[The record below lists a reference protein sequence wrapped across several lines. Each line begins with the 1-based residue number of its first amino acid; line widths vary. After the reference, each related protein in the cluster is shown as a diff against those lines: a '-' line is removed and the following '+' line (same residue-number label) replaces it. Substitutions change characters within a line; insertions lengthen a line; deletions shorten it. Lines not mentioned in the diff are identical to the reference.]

1 MKKIKIPNI
10 LKIIFAFCFLCMLSY
25 NVYADD
31 VVYSTEGGT
40 WKQIN
45 DTTYTMDKDGD
56 GTTDITLIKNDNEWQ
71 YIFAVADDKATYY
84 AWEEDVPEGY
94 EVVGKGTRANPAA
107 NNQTKYSHTPNV
119 SDDGTQSGNYAN
131 NLNLND
137 VVTLDGADKLH
148 VVLKYAGE
156 SASYDYVCAWQGS
169 QPGYTASNNYSSAIS
184 VNGTQKFGGGNGTTV
199 EFDVPGDTVTFG
211 YRSDG
216 GGCGNG
222 FGYYAIVT
230 GTGKGLTIT
239 NRSIDNPAPETG
251 AIELTKKVK
260 GKGEVTKYSHT
271 ANINDDGTQNGNY
284 ANNLN
289 TNEVITIPGASQL
302 HVVLKYAGESVNYDY
317 VCAWQGNQPGY
328 TASSNHGSAISVNGT
343 QKFGGGSGTTVEF
356 DVPGDA
362 VTFGFKSD
370 SSGCGN
376 GFGYYAIV
384 TGDVGS
390 ADGQNEY
397 FKFNIHLSS
406 DDTELAPLITGDHVF
421 GNISFKDGD
430 GFVYLAAGD
439 TVTLDKIPDG
449 VNYTITEDKNEDYN
463 ISWSGTTGSGT
474 DNTYSG
480 TIAANTTNEILCTNT
495 YAKQSSGGTT
505 EHPVDIGSLK
515 LVKQFINV
523 TGNKNAS
530 FHIAFWNLDKNT
542 AYKYSDGTTESSF
555 TSDSTGLADVAL
567 SITDDK
573 EFTFSDLPAGCQ
585 YQISEEAN
593 DNIASYEISGVANV
607 TQQRGEN
614 PDVNQVL
621 TTAKET
627 IAKDENAVVSFK
639 NSGKEIPKEADE
651 IVDIHVEKVWSDND
665 DAAKMRPDSIDV
677 QLTQDGDVV
686 ATAVLDND
694 TNWQADF
701 TGLDKFA
708 DDGVTEYEYKVNEID
723 VAGYKSEIT
732 STASADGKTKSFVIT
747 NTLIDIGNLKISK
760 TVTGTDA
767 DLTKEFKFAL
777 TLKKNGNPFS
787 GVFELDAND
796 GTKTGTA
803 AFDENGSTS
812 FTLKHGESICIKN
825 LPAGVTYEVKETV
838 PAGYTEANGG
848 KYSGTIVKGKT
859 QIVNVSNTYS
869 TGYQLTVKKTVK
881 GNQGDKT
888 ADFRFQI
895 MLTGNSIPKNINVV
909 KNGKADKI
917 TLTNGIAE
925 FTLAH
930 GDEITFK
937 KIPSQSKYTITELD
951 GESRGYTVSST
962 NASGT
967 LSRDTEVSFVNT
979 KNVGVPTAAMTNTMA
994 IAGIVIVCIICV
1006 AVMIRKKSK
1015 KEK

>member
-10 LKIIFAFCFLCMLSY
+10 LKIIFAFCFLCMMSY
-25 NVYADD
+25 NVYAND
-31 VVYSTEGGT
+31 VTYSTEGGT

-45 DTTYTMDKDGD
+45 DTTYTMDKDGN

-71 YIFAVADDKATYY
+71 YVFTVADDKATYY
-84 AWEEDVPEGY
+84 AWEENVPEGY
-94 EVVGKGTRANPAA
+94 EVVGKGTRANPAV
-107 NNQTKYSHTPNV
+107 NKQTKYSHTPNI

-137 VVTLDGADKLH
+137 VVTLDGVDKLH

-156 SASYDYVCAWQGS
+156 SVSYDYVCAWQGS

-184 VNGTQKFGGGNGTTV
+184 VNGTQKFGGGSGTTV

-216 GGCGNG
+216 SGCGNG

-239 NRSIDNPAPETG
+239 NRSIKNPAPETG

-260 GKGEVTKYSHT
+260 GKGEVT
-271 ANINDDGTQNGNY
+271 
-284 ANNLN
+284 
-289 TNEVITIPGASQL
+289 V
-302 HVVLKYAGESVNYDY
+302 
-317 VCAWQGNQPGY
+317 
-328 TASSNHGSAISVNGT
+328 
-343 QKFGGGSGTTVEF
+343 GG
-356 DVPGDA
+356 P
-362 VTFGFKSD
+362 
-370 SSGCGN
+370 
-376 GFGYYAIV
+376 
-384 TGDVGS
+384 
-390 ADGQNEY
+390 NEY

-406 DDTELAPLITGDHVF
+406 NNRELAPLITGDHVF

-439 TVTLDKIPDG
+439 TVTLDKLPNG
-449 VNYTITEDKNEDYN
+449 VNYTITEDKNDDYN
-463 ISWSGTTGSGT
+463 ISWSGTTGSGA

-480 TIAANTTNEILCTNT
+480 TVAANTTNKILCTNT
-495 YAKQSSGGTT
+495 YAKQSSGSTT
-505 EHPVDIGSLK
+505 EHPVEIGSLK
-515 LVKQFINV
+515 LVKQFVNV

-542 AYKYSDGTTESSF
+542 TYKYSDGTTESNF
-555 TSDSTGLADVAL
+555 VSDSTGLADVAL
-567 SITDDK
+567 SIIGNK
-573 EFTFSDLPAGCQ
+573 EITFADLPAGCQ
-585 YQISEEAN
+585 YQISEDAN
-593 DNIASYEISGVANV
+593 DNIASYEISGAANV

-614 PDVNQVL
+614 PDANQAL

-627 IAKDENAVVSFK
+627 IAKDENAIVTFK
-639 NSGKEIPKEADE
+639 NSGKETPKEADE
-651 IVDIHVEKVWSDND
+651 IVDIHVKKVWNDNND
-665 DAAKMRPDSIDV
+665 TAKMRPGSIDV

-686 ATAVLDND
+686 ATAVLDDD

-723 VAGYKSEIT
+723 VAGYKSEIA
-732 STASADGKTKSFVIT
+732 STTSADGKTKSFVIT
-747 NTLIDIGNLKISK
+747 NALIDIGNLKISK
-760 TVTGTDA
+760 TVTGANA

-787 GVFELDAND
+787 GVFELDAKN
-796 GTKTGTA
+796 GTKTGTV
-803 AFDENGSTS
+803 AFDENGTTS

-848 KYSGTIVKGKT
+848 KYSGTVVKGKT
-859 QIVNVSNTYS
+859 QAVNVSNTYNPS
-869 TGYQLTVKKTVK
+869 YQLTVKKTVK
-881 GNQGDKT
+881 GNQGNK
-888 ADFRFQI
+888 ASDFRFQI
-895 MLTGNSIPKNINVV
+895 MLTGNSIPKNINVI

-930 GDEITFK
+930 GDEIIFEK
-937 KIPSQSKYTITELD
+937 VPSQSKYTITELD

-967 LSRDTEVSFVNT
+967 LSKNTEVSFVNT
-979 KNVGVPTAAMTNTMA
+979 KNVGVPTAAMTNTTVVT
-994 IAGIVIVCIICV
+994 GIVIVCIVCIAIV
-1006 AVMIRKKSK
+1006 IRKKNK

>member
-10 LKIIFAFCFLCMLSY
+10 LKIIFAFCFLCMMSY

-45 DTTYTMDKDGD
+45 DTTYTMDKDGN

-71 YIFAVADDKATYY
+71 YVFTVADDKATYY
-84 AWEEDVPEGY
+84 AWEENVPEGY
-94 EVVGKGTRANPAA
+94 EVVGKGTRANPAV
-107 NNQTKYSHTPNV
+107 NKQTKYSHTPNI

-137 VVTLDGADKLH
+137 VVTLDGVDKLH

-156 SASYDYVCAWQGS
+156 SVSYDYVCAWQGS

-184 VNGTQKFGGGNGTTV
+184 VNGTQKFGGGSGTTV

-216 GGCGNG
+216 SGCGNG

-239 NRSIDNPAPETG
+239 NRSIKNPAPETG

-260 GKGEVTKYSHT
+260 GKGEVT
-271 ANINDDGTQNGNY
+271 
-284 ANNLN
+284 
-289 TNEVITIPGASQL
+289 V
-302 HVVLKYAGESVNYDY
+302 
-317 VCAWQGNQPGY
+317 
-328 TASSNHGSAISVNGT
+328 
-343 QKFGGGSGTTVEF
+343 GG
-356 DVPGDA
+356 P
-362 VTFGFKSD
+362 
-370 SSGCGN
+370 
-376 GFGYYAIV
+376 
-384 TGDVGS
+384 
-390 ADGQNEY
+390 NEY

-406 DDTELAPLITGDHVF
+406 NNRELAPLITGDHVF

-439 TVTLDKIPDG
+439 TVTLDKLPNG
-449 VNYTITEDKNEDYN
+449 VNYTITEDKNDDYN
-463 ISWSGTTGSGT
+463 ISWSGTTGSGA

-480 TIAANTTNEILCTNT
+480 TVAANTTNKILCTNT
-495 YAKQSSGGTT
+495 YAKQSSGSTT
-505 EHPVDIGSLK
+505 EHPVEIGSLK
-515 LVKQFINV
+515 LVKQFVNV

-542 AYKYSDGTTESSF
+542 TYKYSDGTTESNF
-555 TSDSTGLADVAL
+555 VSDSTGLADVAL
-567 SITDDK
+567 SIIGNK
-573 EFTFSDLPAGCQ
+573 EITFADLPAGCQ
-585 YQISEEAN
+585 YQISEDAN
-593 DNIASYEISGVANV
+593 DNIASYEISGAANV

-614 PDVNQVL
+614 PDANQAL

-627 IAKDENAVVSFK
+627 IAKDENAIVTFK
-639 NSGKEIPKEADE
+639 NSGKETPKEADE
-651 IVDIHVEKVWSDND
+651 IVDIHVKKVWNDNND
-665 DAAKMRPDSIDV
+665 TAKMRPGSIDV

-686 ATAVLDND
+686 ATAVLDDD

-723 VAGYKSEIT
+723 VAGYKSEIAFT
-732 STASADGKTKSFVIT
+732 TSADGKTKSFVIT
-747 NTLIDIGNLKISK
+747 NALIDIGNLKISK
-760 TVTGTDA
+760 TVTGANA

-787 GVFELDAND
+787 GVFELDAKN
-796 GTKTGTA
+796 GTKTGTV
-803 AFDENGSTS
+803 AFDENGTTS

-848 KYSGTIVKGKT
+848 KYSGTVVKGKT
-859 QIVNVSNTYS
+859 QAVNVSNTYNPS
-869 TGYQLTVKKTVK
+869 YQLTVKKTVK
-881 GNQGDKT
+881 GNQGNK
-888 ADFRFQI
+888 ASDFRFQI
-895 MLTGNSIPKNINVV
+895 MLTGNSIPKNINVI

-930 GDEITFK
+930 GDEIIFEK
-937 KIPSQSKYTITELD
+937 VPSQSKYTITELD

-967 LSRDTEVSFVNT
+967 LSKNTEVSFVNT
-979 KNVGVPTAAMTNTMA
+979 KNVGVPTAAMTNTTVVT
-994 IAGIVIVCIICV
+994 GIVIVCIVCIAIV
-1006 AVMIRKKSK
+1006 IRKKNK

>member
-10 LKIIFAFCFLCMLSY
+10 LKIIFAFCFLCMMSY
-25 NVYADD
+25 NVYAND
-31 VVYSTEGGT
+31 VTYSTEGGT

-45 DTTYTMDKDGD
+45 DTTYTMDKDGN

-71 YIFAVADDKATYY
+71 YVFTVADDKATYY
-84 AWEEDVPEGY
+84 AWEENVPESY
-94 EVVGKGTRANPAA
+94 EVVGKGTRANPAV
-107 NNQTKYSHTPNV
+107 NKQTKYSHTPNV

-156 SASYDYVCAWQGS
+156 SVSYDYVCAWQGS

-184 VNGTQKFGGGNGTTV
+184 VNGTQKFGGSNGTTV

-216 GGCGNG
+216 SGCGNG

-239 NRSIDNPAPETG
+239 NRSIKNPAPETG

-260 GKGEVTKYSHT
+260 GKGEVT
-271 ANINDDGTQNGNY
+271 
-284 ANNLN
+284 
-289 TNEVITIPGASQL
+289 V
-302 HVVLKYAGESVNYDY
+302 
-317 VCAWQGNQPGY
+317 
-328 TASSNHGSAISVNGT
+328 
-343 QKFGGGSGTTVEF
+343 GG
-356 DVPGDA
+356 P
-362 VTFGFKSD
+362 
-370 SSGCGN
+370 
-376 GFGYYAIV
+376 
-384 TGDVGS
+384 
-390 ADGQNEY
+390 NEY

-406 DDTELAPLITGDHVF
+406 NNRELAPLITGDHVF

-430 GFVYLAAGD
+430 GFVYLADGD
-439 TVTLDKIPDG
+439 TVTLDKLPNG
-449 VNYTITEDKNEDYN
+449 VNYTITEDKNDDYN
-463 ISWSGTTGSGT
+463 ISWSGTTGSGA

-480 TIAANTTNEILCTNT
+480 TVAANTTNKILCTNT
-495 YAKQSSGGTT
+495 YAKQSSGSTT
-505 EHPVDIGSLK
+505 EHPVEIGSLK
-515 LVKQFINV
+515 LVKQFVNV

-542 AYKYSDGTTESSF
+542 TYKYSDGTTESNF
-555 TSDSTGLADVAL
+555 VSDSTGLADVAL
-567 SITDDK
+567 SIIGNK
-573 EFTFSDLPAGCQ
+573 EITFSDLPAGCQ
-585 YQISEEAN
+585 YQISEDEN
-593 DNIASYEISGVANV
+593 DNIASYEISGAANV

-614 PDVNQVL
+614 PDANQAL

-627 IAKDENAVVSFK
+627 IAKDENAIVTFK
-639 NSGKEIPKEADE
+639 NSGKETPKEADE
-651 IVDIHVEKVWSDND
+651 IVDIHVKKVWNDNND
-665 DAAKMRPDSIDV
+665 TAKMRPGSIDV

-686 ATAVLDND
+686 ATAVLDDD

-723 VAGYKSEIT
+723 VAGYKSEIA
-732 STASADGKTKSFVIT
+732 STTSADGKTKSFVIT
-747 NTLIDIGNLKISK
+747 NALIDIGNLKISK
-760 TVTGTDA
+760 MVTGANA

-787 GVFELDAND
+787 GVFELDAKN
-796 GTKTGTA
+796 GTKTGTV
-803 AFDENGSTS
+803 AFDENGTTS

-848 KYSGTIVKGKT
+848 KYSGTVVKGKT
-859 QIVNVSNTYS
+859 QAVNVSNTYNPS
-869 TGYQLTVKKTVK
+869 YQLTVKKTVK
-881 GNQGDKT
+881 GNQGNK
-888 ADFRFQI
+888 ASDFRFQI
-895 MLTGNSIPKNINVV
+895 MLTGNSIPKNINVI

-930 GDEITFK
+930 GDEIIFEK
-937 KIPSQSKYTITELD
+937 VPSQSKYTITELD

-967 LSRDTEVSFVNT
+967 LSKNTEVSFVNT
-979 KNVGVPTAAMTNTMA
+979 KNVGVPTAAMTNTTVV
-994 IAGIVIVCIICV
+994 AGIVIVCIVCIAIV
-1006 AVMIRKKSK
+1006 IRKKNK

>member
-31 VVYSTEGGT
+31 VVYSTEGGA

-979 KNVGVPTAAMTNTMA
+979 KNVGVPTAAMTNTTA

>member
-10 LKIIFAFCFLCMLSY
+10 LKIIFAFCFLCMMSY
-25 NVYADD
+25 NVYAND
-31 VVYSTEGGT
+31 VTYSTEGGT

-45 DTTYTMDKDGD
+45 DTTYTMDKDGN

-71 YIFAVADDKATYY
+71 YVFTVADDKAAYY
-84 AWEEDVPEGY
+84 AWEENVPEGY
-94 EVVGKGTRANPAA
+94 EVVGKGTRANPAV

-184 VNGTQKFGGGNGTTV
+184 VNGTRKFGGSNGTTV

-216 GGCGNG
+216 SGCGNG

-239 NRSIDNPAPETG
+239 NRSIKNPAPETG

-260 GKGEVTKYSHT
+260 GKGEVM
-271 ANINDDGTQNGNY
+271 
-284 ANNLN
+284 
-289 TNEVITIPGASQL
+289 
-302 HVVLKYAGESVNYDY
+302 
-317 VCAWQGNQPGY
+317 
-328 TASSNHGSAISVNGT
+328 
-343 QKFGGGSGTTVEF
+343 
-356 DVPGDA
+356 
-362 VTFGFKSD
+362 
-370 SSGCGN
+370 
-376 GFGYYAIV
+376 
-384 TGDVGS
+384 

-397 FKFNIHLSS
+397 FKFNIHLSP
-406 DDTELAPLITGDHVF
+406 DNTELAPLITGDHVF

-439 TVTLDKIPDG
+439 TVTLDKLPNG

-463 ISWSGTTGSGT
+463 ISWSGTTGSGA

-480 TIAANTTNEILCTNT
+480 TVTANTTNKILCTNT

-505 EHPVDIGSLK
+505 EHPVEIGSLK
-515 LVKQFINV
+515 LVKQFVNV

-530 FHIAFWNLDKNT
+530 FHIAFWNLDKN
-542 AYKYSDGTTESSF
+542 AVYKYSDGTTESNF
-555 TSDSTGLADVAL
+555 VSDSTGLADVTL

-573 EFTFSDLPAGCQ
+573 EITFADLPAGCQ
-585 YQISEEAN
+585 YQISEDAN
-593 DNIASYEISGVANV
+593 DNIASYEISGVANI

-614 PDVNQVL
+614 PDVNQAL

-627 IAKDENAVVSFK
+627 IAKDENAIVTFK
-639 NSGKEIPKEADE
+639 NSGKEIPKEAGE
-651 IVDIHVEKVWSDND
+651 IVDIHVKKVWNDNND
-665 DAAKMRPDSIDV
+665 TAKMRPDSIDV

-686 ATAVLDND
+686 ATAVLDDD

-708 DDGVTEYEYKVNEID
+708 DDGVTEYKYKVNEID
-723 VAGYKSEIT
+723 VAGYKSEIASTT
-732 STASADGKTKSFVIT
+732 STDGKTKSFVIT

-760 TVTGTDA
+760 TVTGANA

-787 GVFELDAND
+787 GVFELDAKN
-796 GTKTGTA
+796 GTKTGTV
-803 AFDENGSTS
+803 AFNENGTTS

-848 KYSGTIVKGKT
+848 KYSGTVVKGKT
-859 QIVNVSNTYS
+859 QAANVSNTYNPS
-869 TGYQLTVKKTVK
+869 YQLTVKKTVK
-881 GNQGDKT
+881 GNQGNK
-888 ADFRFQI
+888 ASDFKFQI
-895 MLTGNSIPKNINVV
+895 MLTGNSIPKNINVI

-930 GDEITFK
+930 GDEIIFEK
-937 KIPSQSKYTITELD
+937 VPSQSKYTITELD
-951 GESRGYTVSST
+951 GESRGYTVNST
-962 NASGT
+962 NASGI
-967 LSRDTEVSFVNT
+967 LSKNTEVSFVNT
-979 KNVGVPTAAMTNTMA
+979 KNVGVPTAAMTNTA
-994 IAGIVIVCIICV
+994 AVAGIVIACIVCIAIV
-1006 AVMIRKKSK
+1006 IMKKNK

>member
-71 YIFAVADDKATYY
+71 YIFTVADDKATYY

-94 EVVGKGTRANPAA
+94 EVVGKGTRANPAV
-107 NNQTKYSHTPNV
+107 NNLTKYSHTPNV
-119 SDDGTQSGNYAN
+119 SDDGTQNGNYAN

-184 VNGTQKFGGGNGTTV
+184 VNGTQKFGGGSGATV

-216 GGCGNG
+216 SGCGNG

-239 NRSIDNPAPETG
+239 NRSIENPAPETG

-284 ANNLN
+284 SNNLN

-302 HVVLKYAGESVNYDY
+302 HVVLKYAGEGDSWDY
-317 VCAWQGNQPGY
+317 VCAWQGAHSGY
-328 TASSNHGSAISVNGT
+328 TALNNLGPAISVNGK
-343 QKFGGGSGTTVEF
+343 QKFGGGNGETVEF
-356 DVPGDA
+356 DVDGES
-362 VTFGFKSD
+362 VTFGFRSD

-376 GFGYYAIV
+376 GFGYYAVV
-384 TGDVGS
+384 TGNAGS
-390 ADGQNEY
+390 ADVPNEY

-406 DDTELAPLITGDHVF
+406 DNAELAPLINGDHVF

-480 TIAANTTNEILCTNT
+480 RVAANTTNEILCTNT

-505 EHPVDIGSLK
+505 EHPADIGSLK
-515 LVKQFINV
+515 LVKQFVNV

-542 AYKYSDGTTESSF
+542 AYKYSDGTAESSF

-573 EFTFSDLPAGCQ
+573 EFTFADLPAGCQ

-627 IAKDENAVVSFK
+627 IVKDENAVVTFK
-639 NSGKEIPKEADE
+639 SSGKEIPKEADE
-651 IVDIHVEKVWSDND
+651 IVDIHVEKVWRDNND
-665 DAAKMRPDSIDV
+665 TANMRPDSIDV

-732 STASADGKTKSFVIT
+732 STASADGKKKSFVIT

-760 TVTGTDA
+760 TVTGTGA

-803 AFDENGSTS
+803 AFDENGNTS

-869 TGYQLTVKKTVK
+869 PGYQLTVKKTVK

-895 MLTGNSIPKNINVV
+895 MLTGNNIPKNINIV

-979 KNVGVPTAAMTNTMA
+979 KNVGIPTAAMTNTTA
-994 IAGIVIVCIICV
+994 IAGVVIVCIICV
-1006 AVMIRKKSK
+1006 AVIVRKKNK

>member
-10 LKIIFAFCFLCMLSY
+10 LKIIFAFCFLCMMSY

-56 GTTDITLIKNDNEWQ
+56 GMTDITLIKNDNKWQ
-71 YIFAVADDKATYY
+71 YVFTVADDKATYY
-84 AWEEDVPEGY
+84 AWEENVPEGY
-94 EVVGKGTRANPAA
+94 EVVGKGTRANPAV

-156 SASYDYVCAWQGS
+156 SVSYDYVCAWQGS

-184 VNGTQKFGGGNGTTV
+184 VNGTQKFGGGSGTTV

-216 GGCGNG
+216 SGCGNG

-239 NRSIDNPAPETG
+239 NRSIENPAPETG
-251 AIELTKKVK
+251 AIELTKNVK

-271 ANINDDGTQNGNY
+271 VNINDDGTQNGNY
-284 ANNLN
+284 TNNLN

-302 HVVLKYAGESVNYDY
+302 HVVLKYAGEGDSWDY
-317 VCAWQGNQPGY
+317 VCAWQGAHSGY
-328 TASSNHGSAISVNGT
+328 TASSNSSSAISVNGK

-356 DVPGDA
+356 DVDGES

-376 GFGYYAIV
+376 GFGYYAVV
-384 TGDVGS
+384 TGNASS
-390 ADGQNEY
+390 ADEPNEY

-439 TVTLDKIPDG
+439 TVTLDKLPDG
-449 VNYTITEDKNEDYN
+449 VNYTITEDKNENYN
-463 ISWSGTTGSGT
+463 ISWSGTTGSGA

-480 TIAANTTNEILCTNT
+480 TVAANTTNKILCTNT

-505 EHPVDIGSLK
+505 EHPVEVGSLK
-515 LVKQFINV
+515 LVKQFVNV

-530 FHIAFWNLDKNT
+530 FHIAFWNLDKNA

-555 TSDSTGLADVAL
+555 VSDSAGLADVTL
-567 SITDDK
+567 SMTDDK
-573 EFTFSDLPAGCQ
+573 EFTFADLPAGCQ
-585 YQISEEAN
+585 YQISEDSN

-614 PDVNQVL
+614 PDANQTL

-627 IAKDENAVVSFK
+627 IAKDENAIVTFK

-651 IVDIHVEKVWSDND
+651 IVDIHVEKVWNDND

-677 QLTQDGDVV
+677 QLTQNGDVV
-686 ATAVLDND
+686 ATAVLDDD
-694 TNWQADF
+694 TNWHADF
-701 TGLDKFA
+701 TGFDKFA

-723 VAGYKSEIT
+723 VSGYKSEIT
-732 STASADGKTKSFVIT
+732 STASADGKMKSFVIR

-760 TVTGTDA
+760 TVTGADA
-767 DLTKEFKFAL
+767 DLAKEFKFAL

-787 GVFELDAND
+787 GVFELDAKD

-803 AFDENGSTS
+803 AFDENGTTS
-812 FTLKHGESICIKN
+812 FTLKHGDSICIKN

-848 KYSGTIVKGKT
+848 KYSGTVVKGKT
-859 QIVNVSNTYS
+859 QAVNVSNTYNPS
-869 TGYQLTVKKTVK
+869 YQLTVKKTVK
-881 GNQGDKT
+881 GNQGNK
-888 ADFRFQI
+888 ASDFKFQI
-895 MLTGNSIPKNINVV
+895 MLTGNSIPKNINVI
-909 KNGKADKI
+909 KNGKADNI

-930 GDEITFK
+930 GDEITFE

-967 LSRDTEVSFVNT
+967 LSKNTEVSFVNT
-979 KNVGVPTAAMTNTMA
+979 KNVGVPTAAMTNTA
-994 IAGIVIVCIICV
+994 AVAGIVIACIVCIAIV
-1006 AVMIRKKSK
+1006 IRKKNK

>member
-10 LKIIFAFCFLCMLSY
+10 LKIIFAFCFLCMMSY
-25 NVYADD
+25 NVYAND
-31 VVYSTEGGT
+31 VTYSTEGGT

-45 DTTYTMDKDGD
+45 DTTYTMDKDGN

-71 YIFAVADDKATYY
+71 YVFTVADDKATYY
-84 AWEEDVPEGY
+84 AWEENVPEGY
-94 EVVGKGTRANPAA
+94 EVVGKGTRANPAV
-107 NNQTKYSHTPNV
+107 NKQTKYSHTPNV

-156 SASYDYVCAWQGS
+156 SVSYDYVCAWQGS

-184 VNGTQKFGGGNGTTV
+184 VNGTQKFGGSNGTTV

-216 GGCGNG
+216 SGCGNG

-239 NRSIDNPAPETG
+239 NRSIKNPAPETG

-260 GKGEVTKYSHT
+260 GKGEVT
-271 ANINDDGTQNGNY
+271 
-284 ANNLN
+284 
-289 TNEVITIPGASQL
+289 V
-302 HVVLKYAGESVNYDY
+302 
-317 VCAWQGNQPGY
+317 
-328 TASSNHGSAISVNGT
+328 
-343 QKFGGGSGTTVEF
+343 GG
-356 DVPGDA
+356 P
-362 VTFGFKSD
+362 
-370 SSGCGN
+370 
-376 GFGYYAIV
+376 
-384 TGDVGS
+384 
-390 ADGQNEY
+390 NEY

-406 DDTELAPLITGDHVF
+406 NNRELAPLITGDHVF

-430 GFVYLAAGD
+430 GFVYLADGD
-439 TVTLDKIPDG
+439 TVTLDKLPNG
-449 VNYTITEDKNEDYN
+449 VNYTITEDKNDDYN
-463 ISWSGTTGSGT
+463 ISWSGTTGSGA

-480 TIAANTTNEILCTNT
+480 TVAANTTNKILCTNT
-495 YAKQSSGGTT
+495 YAKQSSGSTT
-505 EHPVDIGSLK
+505 EHPVEIGSLK
-515 LVKQFINV
+515 LVKQFVNV

-542 AYKYSDGTTESSF
+542 TYKYSDGTTESNF
-555 TSDSTGLADVAL
+555 VSDSTGLADVAL
-567 SITDDK
+567 SIIGNK
-573 EFTFSDLPAGCQ
+573 EITFSDLPAGCQ
-585 YQISEEAN
+585 YQISEDEN
-593 DNIASYEISGVANV
+593 DNIASYEISGAANV

-614 PDVNQVL
+614 PDANQAL

-627 IAKDENAVVSFK
+627 IAKDENAIVTFK
-639 NSGKEIPKEADE
+639 NSGKETPKEADE
-651 IVDIHVEKVWSDND
+651 IVDIHVKKVWNDNND
-665 DAAKMRPDSIDV
+665 TAKMRPGSIDV

-686 ATAVLDND
+686 ATAVLDDD

-723 VAGYKSEIT
+723 VAGYKSEIA
-732 STASADGKTKSFVIT
+732 STTSADGKTKSFVIT
-747 NTLIDIGNLKISK
+747 NALIDIGNLKISK
-760 TVTGTDA
+760 MVTGANA

-787 GVFELDAND
+787 GVFELDAKN
-796 GTKTGTA
+796 GTKTGTV
-803 AFDENGSTS
+803 AFDENGTTS

-848 KYSGTIVKGKT
+848 KYSGTVVKGKT
-859 QIVNVSNTYS
+859 QAVNVSNTYNPS
-869 TGYQLTVKKTVK
+869 YQLTVKKTVK
-881 GNQGDKT
+881 GNQGNK
-888 ADFRFQI
+888 ASDFRFQI
-895 MLTGNSIPKNINVV
+895 MLTGNSIPKNINVI

-930 GDEITFK
+930 GDEIIFEK
-937 KIPSQSKYTITELD
+937 VPSQSKYTITELD

-967 LSRDTEVSFVNT
+967 LSKNTEVSFVNT
-979 KNVGVPTAAMTNTMA
+979 KNVGVPTAAMTNTTVV
-994 IAGIVIVCIICV
+994 AGIVIVCIVCIAIV
-1006 AVMIRKKSK
+1006 IRKKNK

>member
-71 YIFAVADDKATYY
+71 YIFTVADDKATYY

-94 EVVGKGTRANPAA
+94 EVVGKGTRANPAV

-156 SASYDYVCAWQGS
+156 SVSYDYVCAWQGS

-184 VNGTQKFGGGNGTTV
+184 VNGTQKFGGGSGTTV

-216 GGCGNG
+216 SGCGNG

-239 NRSIDNPAPETG
+239 NRSIENPAPETG
-251 AIELTKKVK
+251 AIELTKNVK

-271 ANINDDGTQNGNY
+271 VNINDDGTQNGNY
-284 ANNLN
+284 TNNLN

-302 HVVLKYAGESVNYDY
+302 HVVLKYAGEGDSWDY
-317 VCAWQGNQPGY
+317 VCAWQGAHSGY
-328 TASSNHGSAISVNGT
+328 TASNNSSSAISVNGK

-356 DVPGDA
+356 DVDGES

-376 GFGYYAIV
+376 GFGYYAVV
-384 TGDVGS
+384 TGNASS
-390 ADGQNEY
+390 ADEPNEY

-406 DDTELAPLITGDHVF
+406 DNAELAPLIDGDHVF

-430 GFVYLAAGD
+430 GFVYLATGD

-463 ISWSGTTGSGT
+463 ISWSGTTGNGT

-515 LVKQFINV
+515 LVKQFVNV

-627 IAKDENAVVSFK
+627 IAKDENAVVTFK

-651 IVDIHVEKVWSDND
+651 IVDIHVEKVWNDNN

-760 TVTGTDA
+760 TVTGADA
-767 DLTKEFKFAL
+767 DLTKDFKFAL
-777 TLKKNGNPFS
+777 TLKKNGKPFS
-787 GVFELDAND
+787 GVFELDAKD

-803 AFDENGSTS
+803 AFDENGVTS

-825 LPAGVTYEVKETV
+825 LPAGVTYEVTETV

-848 KYSGTIVKGKT
+848 KYSGTVVKGKT
-859 QIVNVSNTYS
+859 QSVNVSNAYS
-869 TGYQLTVKKTVK
+869 QSYQLIVKKTVK
-881 GNQGDKT
+881 GNQGDKVS
-888 ADFRFQI
+888 DFKFQI
-895 MLTGNSIPKNINVV
+895 MLTGNSIPKNINVI
-909 KNGKADKI
+909 KNGKADNI

-930 GDEITFK
+930 GDEITFE

-967 LSRDTEVSFVNT
+967 LSKNTEVSFVNT
-979 KNVGVPTAAMTNTMA
+979 KNVGVPTAAMTNTTA

>member
-10 LKIIFAFCFLCMLSY
+10 LKIIFAFCFLCMMSY
-25 NVYADD
+25 NVYAND
-31 VVYSTEGGT
+31 VTYSTEGGT

-45 DTTYTMDKDGD
+45 DTTYTMDKDGN

-71 YIFAVADDKATYY
+71 YVFTVADDKATYY
-84 AWEEDVPEGY
+84 AWEENVPEGY
-94 EVVGKGTRANPAA
+94 EVVGKGTRANPAV
-107 NNQTKYSHTPNV
+107 NKQTKYSHTPNI

-137 VVTLDGADKLH
+137 VVTLDGVDKLH

-156 SASYDYVCAWQGS
+156 SVSYDYVCAWQGS

-184 VNGTQKFGGGNGTTV
+184 VNGTQKFGGGSGTTV
-199 EFDVPGDTVTFG
+199 EFDVPGDTITFG

-216 GGCGNG
+216 SGCGNG

-239 NRSIDNPAPETG
+239 NRSIKNPAPETG

-260 GKGEVTKYSHT
+260 GKGEVT
-271 ANINDDGTQNGNY
+271 
-284 ANNLN
+284 
-289 TNEVITIPGASQL
+289 V
-302 HVVLKYAGESVNYDY
+302 
-317 VCAWQGNQPGY
+317 
-328 TASSNHGSAISVNGT
+328 
-343 QKFGGGSGTTVEF
+343 GG
-356 DVPGDA
+356 P
-362 VTFGFKSD
+362 
-370 SSGCGN
+370 
-376 GFGYYAIV
+376 
-384 TGDVGS
+384 
-390 ADGQNEY
+390 NEY

-406 DDTELAPLITGDHVF
+406 NNRELAPLITGDHVF

-430 GFVYLAAGD
+430 GFVYLADGD
-439 TVTLDKIPDG
+439 TVTLDKLPNG
-449 VNYTITEDKNEDYN
+449 VNYTITEDKNDDYN
-463 ISWSGTTGSGT
+463 ISWSGTTGSGA

-480 TIAANTTNEILCTNT
+480 TVAANTTNKILCTNT
-495 YAKQSSGGTT
+495 YAKQSSGSTT
-505 EHPVDIGSLK
+505 EHPVEIGSLK
-515 LVKQFINV
+515 LVKQFVNV

-542 AYKYSDGTTESSF
+542 TYKYSDGTTESNF
-555 TSDSTGLADVAL
+555 VSDSTGLADVAL
-567 SITDDK
+567 SIIGNK
-573 EFTFSDLPAGCQ
+573 EITFADLPAGCQ
-585 YQISEEAN
+585 YQISEDAN
-593 DNIASYEISGVANV
+593 DNIASYEISGAANV

-614 PDVNQVL
+614 PDANQAL

-627 IAKDENAVVSFK
+627 IAKDENAIVTFK
-639 NSGKEIPKEADE
+639 NSGKETPKEADE
-651 IVDIHVEKVWSDND
+651 IVDIHVKKVWNDNN

-686 ATAVLDND
+686 ATAVLDDD

-723 VAGYKSEIT
+723 VAGYKSEIA
-732 STASADGKTKSFVIT
+732 STTSADGKTKSFVIT
-747 NTLIDIGNLKISK
+747 NALIDIGNLKISK
-760 TVTGTDA
+760 MVTGANA

-787 GVFELDAND
+787 GVFELDAKN
-796 GTKTGTA
+796 GTKTGTV
-803 AFDENGSTS
+803 AFDENGTTS

-848 KYSGTIVKGKT
+848 KYSGTVVKGKT
-859 QIVNVSNTYS
+859 QAVNVSNTYNPS
-869 TGYQLTVKKTVK
+869 YQLTVKKTVK
-881 GNQGDKT
+881 GNQGNK
-888 ADFRFQI
+888 ASDFRFQI
-895 MLTGNSIPKNINVV
+895 MLTGNSIPKNINVI

-930 GDEITFK
+930 GDEIIFEK
-937 KIPSQSKYTITELD
+937 VPSQSKYTITELD

-967 LSRDTEVSFVNT
+967 LSKNTEVSFVNT
-979 KNVGVPTAAMTNTMA
+979 KNVGVPTAAMTNTTVVT
-994 IAGIVIVCIICV
+994 GIVIVCIVCIAIV
-1006 AVMIRKKSK
+1006 IRKKNK

>member
-10 LKIIFAFCFLCMLSY
+10 LKIIFAFCFLCMMSY

-45 DTTYTMDKDGD
+45 DTTYMMDKDGD
-56 GTTDITLIKNDNEWQ
+56 GTTDITLIKNDNKWQ
-71 YIFAVADDKATYY
+71 YVFTVADDKATYY
-84 AWEEDVPEGY
+84 AWEENVPEGY
-94 EVVGKGTRANPAA
+94 EVVGKGTRVNPAV

-119 SDDGTQSGNYAN
+119 SDDGIQSGNYAN

-156 SASYDYVCAWQGS
+156 SANYDYVCAWQGS

-184 VNGTQKFGGGNGTTV
+184 VNGTQKFGGNNGTTV

-216 GGCGNG
+216 SGCGNG

-230 GTGKGLTIT
+230 GTRKGLTIT
-239 NRSIDNPAPETG
+239 NRSIKNPAPETG

-260 GKGEVTKYSHT
+260 GKGEATKYSHT
-271 ANINDDGTQNGNY
+271 VNINDDGTQNGNY

-439 TVTLDKIPDG
+439 TVTLDKLPDG
-449 VNYTITEDKNEDYN
+449 VNYTITENKNEDYN
-463 ISWSGTTGSGT
+463 ISWSGITGSGT

-480 TIAANTTNEILCTNT
+480 TVTANTTNEILCTNT
-495 YAKQSSGGTT
+495 YARQSSGSTT
-505 EHPVDIGSLK
+505 EHPVEIGSLK
-515 LVKQFINV
+515 LVKQFVNV

-530 FHIAFWNLDKNT
+530 FHIAFWNFDKNT
-542 AYKYSDGTTESSF
+542 TYKYSDGTAESSF
-555 TSDSTGLADVAL
+555 VSDSTGLADVTL

-573 EFTFSDLPAGCQ
+573 EITFADLPAGCQ
-585 YQISEEAN
+585 YQISEDAN

-614 PDVNQVL
+614 PDVNQAL

-627 IAKDENAVVSFK
+627 IAKDENAIVTFK

-651 IVDIHVEKVWSDND
+651 IVDINVKKVWNDND

-677 QLTQDGDVV
+677 QLTLDGDVV
-686 ATAVLDND
+686 ATAVLDDD

-708 DDGVTEYEYKVNEID
+708 DDGVTEYEYEVNEID
-723 VAGYKSEIT
+723 VAGYKSEIA

-760 TVTGTDA
+760 TVTGADA
-767 DLTKEFKFAL
+767 DLTKDFKFAL
-777 TLKKNGNPFS
+777 TLKKNGKPFS
-787 GVFELDAND
+787 GVFELDAKD

-803 AFDENGSTS
+803 AFDENGATS

-825 LPAGVTYEVKETV
+825 LPDGVTYEVKETV

-848 KYSGTIVKGKT
+848 KYSGTVVKGKT
-859 QIVNVSNTYS
+859 QSVNVSNVYS
-869 TGYQLTVKKTVK
+869 QSYQLTVKKTVK
-881 GNQGDKT
+881 GNQGDKVS
-888 ADFRFQI
+888 DFKFQI
-895 MLTGNSIPKNINVV
+895 MLTGNSIPKNINII

-930 GDEITFK
+930 GDEITFE

-967 LSRDTEVSFVNT
+967 LSKNTEVSFVNM
-979 KNVGVPTAAMTNTMA
+979 KNIGVPTAAMTNTA
-994 IAGIVIVCIICV
+994 AVAGIVIACIVCIAIV
-1006 AVMIRKKSK
+1006 IMKKNK
-1015 KEK
+1015 KE

>member
-71 YIFAVADDKATYY
+71 YIFTVADDKATYY

-94 EVVGKGTRANPAA
+94 EVVGKGTRANPAV

-184 VNGTQKFGGGNGTTV
+184 VNGTQKFGGSNGTTV

-216 GGCGNG
+216 SGCGNG

-302 HVVLKYAGESVNYDY
+302 HVILKYAGEGESWDY
-317 VCAWQGNQPGY
+317 VCAWQGAHSNY
-328 TASSNHGSAISVNGT
+328 TASNNSGSAISVNGK
-343 QKFGGGSGTTVEF
+343 QKFGGGNGATVEF
-356 DVPGDA
+356 DVDGES
-362 VTFGFKSD
+362 VTFGFRSD

-376 GFGYYAIV
+376 GFGYYAVV
-384 TGDVGS
+384 TGNAGS
-390 ADGQNEY
+390 TDGPNEY

-406 DDTELAPLITGDHVF
+406 DNAELAPLIDGDHVF

-430 GFVYLAAGD
+430 GFVYLATGD

-449 VNYTITEDKNEDYN
+449 VNYTITEDKNDDYN
-463 ISWSGTTGSGT
+463 ISWSGTTGNGT

-515 LVKQFINV
+515 LVKQFVNV

-530 FHIAFWNLDKNT
+530 FHIAFWNLDKNA

-555 TSDSTGLADVAL
+555 VSDSTGLADVTL
-567 SITDDK
+567 SMTDDK
-573 EFTFSDLPAGCQ
+573 EFTFADLPAGCQ
-585 YQISEEAN
+585 YQISEDAN

-627 IAKDENAVVSFK
+627 IAKDENAVVTFK

-651 IVDIHVEKVWSDND
+651 IVDIHVEKVWNDNN

-677 QLTQDGDVV
+677 QLTQNGDVV

-760 TVTGTDA
+760 TVTGADA
-767 DLTKEFKFAL
+767 DLTKDFKFAL
-777 TLKKNGNPFS
+777 TLKKNGKPFS
-787 GVFELDAND
+787 GVFELDAKD

-803 AFDENGSTS
+803 AFDENGATS

-848 KYSGTIVKGKT
+848 KYSGTVVKGKT
-859 QIVNVSNTYS
+859 QSVNVSNAYS
-869 TGYQLTVKKTVK
+869 QSYQLIVKKTVK
-881 GNQGDKT
+881 GNQGDKVS
-888 ADFRFQI
+888 DFKFQI
-895 MLTGNSIPKNINVV
+895 MLTGNSIPKNINVI
-909 KNGKADKI
+909 KNGKADNI

-930 GDEITFK
+930 GDEITFE

-967 LSRDTEVSFVNT
+967 LSKNTEVSFVNT
-979 KNVGVPTAAMTNTMA
+979 KNVGVPTAAMTNTTA

>member
-71 YIFAVADDKATYY
+71 YIFTVADDKATYY

-94 EVVGKGTRANPAA
+94 EVVGKGTRANPAV

-184 VNGTQKFGGGNGTTV
+184 VNGTQKFGGSNGTTV

-216 GGCGNG
+216 SGCGNG

-251 AIELTKKVK
+251 AIELTKNVK

-284 ANNLN
+284 TNNLN

-302 HVVLKYAGESVNYDY
+302 HVVLKYAGEGDSWDY
-317 VCAWQGNQPGY
+317 VCAWQGAHSGY
-328 TASSNHGSAISVNGT
+328 TASNNSGSAISVNGK
-343 QKFGGGSGTTVEF
+343 QKFGGGNGATVEF
-356 DVPGDA
+356 DVDGES
-362 VTFGFKSD
+362 VTFGFRSD

-376 GFGYYAIV
+376 GFGYYAVV
-384 TGDVGS
+384 TGNAGS
-390 ADGQNEY
+390 TDGPNEY

-406 DDTELAPLITGDHVF
+406 DNAELAPLIDGDHVF

-430 GFVYLAAGD
+430 GFVYLATGD

-463 ISWSGTTGSGT
+463 ISWSGTTGNGT

-515 LVKQFINV
+515 LVKQFVNV

-627 IAKDENAVVSFK
+627 IAKDENAVVTFK

-651 IVDIHVEKVWSDND
+651 IVDIHVEKVWNDNN

-686 ATAVLDND
+686 VTAVLDND

-760 TVTGTDA
+760 TVTGADA
-767 DLTKEFKFAL
+767 DLTKDFKFAL
-777 TLKKNGNPFS
+777 TLKKNGKPFS
-787 GVFELDAND
+787 GVFELDAKD

-803 AFDENGSTS
+803 AFDENGATS

-848 KYSGTIVKGKT
+848 KYSGTVVKGKT
-859 QIVNVSNTYS
+859 QSVNVSNAYS
-869 TGYQLTVKKTVK
+869 QSYQLIVKKTVK
-881 GNQGDKT
+881 GNQGDKVS
-888 ADFRFQI
+888 DFKFQI
-895 MLTGNSIPKNINVV
+895 MLTGNSIPKNINVI
-909 KNGKADKI
+909 KNGKADNI

-930 GDEITFK
+930 GDEITFE

-967 LSRDTEVSFVNT
+967 LSKNTEVSFVNT
-979 KNVGVPTAAMTNTMA
+979 KNVGVPTAAMTNTTA

>member
-71 YIFAVADDKATYY
+71 YIFTVADDKATYY

-94 EVVGKGTRANPAA
+94 EVVGKGTRANPAV

-137 VVTLDGADKLH
+137 VVTLYGADKLH

-184 VNGTQKFGGGNGTTV
+184 VNGTQKFGGSNGTTV

-216 GGCGNG
+216 SGCGNG

-302 HVVLKYAGESVNYDY
+302 HVILKYAGEGESWDY
-317 VCAWQGNQPGY
+317 VCAWQGAHSNY
-328 TASSNHGSAISVNGT
+328 TASNNSGSAISVNGK
-343 QKFGGGSGTTVEF
+343 QKFGGGNGATVEF
-356 DVPGDA
+356 DVDGES
-362 VTFGFKSD
+362 VTFGFRSD

-376 GFGYYAIV
+376 GFGYYAVV
-384 TGDVGS
+384 TGNAGS
-390 ADGQNEY
+390 TYGPNEY

-406 DDTELAPLITGDHVF
+406 DNAELAPLIDGDHVF

-430 GFVYLAAGD
+430 GFVYLATGD

-463 ISWSGTTGSGT
+463 ISWSGTTGNGT

-515 LVKQFINV
+515 LVKQFVNV

-627 IAKDENAVVSFK
+627 IAKDENAVVTFK

-651 IVDIHVEKVWSDND
+651 IVDIHVEKVWNDNN

-760 TVTGTDA
+760 TVTGADA
-767 DLTKEFKFAL
+767 DLTKDFKFAL
-777 TLKKNGNPFS
+777 TLKKNGKPFS
-787 GVFELDAND
+787 GVFELDAKD

-803 AFDENGSTS
+803 AFDENGVTS

-825 LPAGVTYEVKETV
+825 LPAGVTYEVTETV

-848 KYSGTIVKGKT
+848 KYSGTVVKGKT
-859 QIVNVSNTYS
+859 QSVNVSNAYS
-869 TGYQLTVKKTVK
+869 QSYQLIVKKTVK
-881 GNQGDKT
+881 GNQGDKVS
-888 ADFRFQI
+888 DFKFQI
-895 MLTGNSIPKNINVV
+895 MLTGNSIPKNINVI
-909 KNGKADKI
+909 KNGKADNI

-930 GDEITFK
+930 GDEITFE

-967 LSRDTEVSFVNT
+967 LSKNTEVSFVNT
-979 KNVGVPTAAMTNTMA
+979 KNVGVPTAAMTNTTA

>member
-71 YIFAVADDKATYY
+71 YIFTVADDKATYY

-94 EVVGKGTRANPAA
+94 EVVGKGTRANPAV

-156 SASYDYVCAWQGS
+156 SVSYDYVCAWQGS

-184 VNGTQKFGGGNGTTV
+184 VNGTQKFGGGSGTTV

-216 GGCGNG
+216 SGCGNG

-239 NRSIDNPAPETG
+239 NRSIENPAPETG
-251 AIELTKKVK
+251 AIELTKNVK

-271 ANINDDGTQNGNY
+271 VNINDDGTQNGNY
-284 ANNLN
+284 TNNLN

-302 HVVLKYAGESVNYDY
+302 HVVLKYAGEGDSWDY
-317 VCAWQGNQPGY
+317 VCAWQGAHSGY
-328 TASSNHGSAISVNGT
+328 TASNNSSSAISVNGK

-356 DVPGDA
+356 DVDGES

-376 GFGYYAIV
+376 GFGYYAVV
-384 TGDVGS
+384 TGNAGS
-390 ADGQNEY
+390 TYGPNEY

-406 DDTELAPLITGDHVF
+406 DNAELAPLIDGDHVF

-430 GFVYLAAGD
+430 GFVYLATGD

-463 ISWSGTTGSGT
+463 ISWSGTTGNGT

-515 LVKQFINV
+515 LVKQFVNV

-627 IAKDENAVVSFK
+627 IAKDENAVVTFK

-651 IVDIHVEKVWSDND
+651 IVDIHVEKVWNDNN

-760 TVTGTDA
+760 TVTGADA
-767 DLTKEFKFAL
+767 DLTKDFKFAL
-777 TLKKNGNPFS
+777 TLKKNGKPFS
-787 GVFELDAND
+787 GVFELDAKD

-803 AFDENGSTS
+803 AFDENGVTS

-848 KYSGTIVKGKT
+848 KYSGTVVKGKT
-859 QIVNVSNTYS
+859 QSVNVSNAYS
-869 TGYQLTVKKTVK
+869 QSYQLIVKKTVK
-881 GNQGDKT
+881 GNQGDKVS
-888 ADFRFQI
+888 DFKFQI
-895 MLTGNSIPKNINVV
+895 MLTGNSIPKNINVI
-909 KNGKADKI
+909 KNGKADNI

-930 GDEITFK
+930 GDEITFE

-967 LSRDTEVSFVNT
+967 LSKNTEVSFVNT
-979 KNVGVPTAAMTNTMA
+979 KNVGVPTAAMTNTA
-994 IAGIVIVCIICV
+994 AVAGIVIACIVCIAIV
-1006 AVMIRKKSK
+1006 IRKKNK

>member
-10 LKIIFAFCFLCMLSY
+10 LKIIFAFCFLCMMSY
-25 NVYADD
+25 NVYAND
-31 VVYSTEGGT
+31 VTYSTEGGT

-45 DTTYTMDKDGD
+45 DTTYTMDKDGN

-71 YIFAVADDKATYY
+71 YVFTVADDKATYY
-84 AWEEDVPEGY
+84 AWEENVPESY
-94 EVVGKGTRANPAA
+94 EVVGKGTRANPAV
-107 NNQTKYSHTPNV
+107 NKQTKYSHTPNV

-156 SASYDYVCAWQGS
+156 SVSYDYVCAWQGS

-184 VNGTQKFGGGNGTTV
+184 VNGTQKFGGSNGTTV

-216 GGCGNG
+216 SGCGNG

-239 NRSIDNPAPETG
+239 NRSIKNPAPETG

-260 GKGEVTKYSHT
+260 GKGEVT
-271 ANINDDGTQNGNY
+271 
-284 ANNLN
+284 
-289 TNEVITIPGASQL
+289 V
-302 HVVLKYAGESVNYDY
+302 
-317 VCAWQGNQPGY
+317 
-328 TASSNHGSAISVNGT
+328 
-343 QKFGGGSGTTVEF
+343 GG
-356 DVPGDA
+356 P
-362 VTFGFKSD
+362 
-370 SSGCGN
+370 
-376 GFGYYAIV
+376 
-384 TGDVGS
+384 
-390 ADGQNEY
+390 NEY

-406 DDTELAPLITGDHVF
+406 NNRELAPLITGDHVF

-430 GFVYLAAGD
+430 GFVYLADGD
-439 TVTLDKIPDG
+439 TVTLDKLPNG
-449 VNYTITEDKNEDYN
+449 VNYTITEDKNDDYN
-463 ISWSGTTGSGT
+463 ISWSGTTGSGA

-480 TIAANTTNEILCTNT
+480 TVAANTTNKILCTNT
-495 YAKQSSGGTT
+495 YAKQSSGSTT
-505 EHPVDIGSLK
+505 EHPVEIGSLK
-515 LVKQFINV
+515 LVKQFVNV

-542 AYKYSDGTTESSF
+542 TYKYSDGTTESNF
-555 TSDSTGLADVAL
+555 VSDSTGLADVAL
-567 SITDDK
+567 SIIGNK
-573 EFTFSDLPAGCQ
+573 EITFSDLPAGCQ
-585 YQISEEAN
+585 YQISEDEN
-593 DNIASYEISGVANV
+593 DNIASYEISGAANV

-614 PDVNQVL
+614 PDANQAL

-627 IAKDENAVVSFK
+627 IAKDENAIVTFK
-639 NSGKEIPKEADE
+639 NSGKETPKEADE
-651 IVDIHVEKVWSDND
+651 IVDIHVEKVWNDND

-686 ATAVLDND
+686 ATAVLDDD

-723 VAGYKSEIT
+723 VAGYKSEIA
-732 STASADGKTKSFVIT
+732 STTSADGKTKSFVIT
-747 NTLIDIGNLKISK
+747 NALIDIGNLKISK
-760 TVTGTDA
+760 MVTGANA

-787 GVFELDAND
+787 GVFELDAKN
-796 GTKTGTA
+796 GTKTGTV
-803 AFDENGSTS
+803 AFDENGTTS

-848 KYSGTIVKGKT
+848 KYSGTVVKGKT
-859 QIVNVSNTYS
+859 QAVNVSNTYNPS
-869 TGYQLTVKKTVK
+869 YQLTVKKTVK
-881 GNQGDKT
+881 GNQGNK
-888 ADFRFQI
+888 ASDFRFQI
-895 MLTGNSIPKNINVV
+895 MLTGNSIPKNINVI

-930 GDEITFK
+930 GDEIIFEK
-937 KIPSQSKYTITELD
+937 VPSQSKYTITELD

-967 LSRDTEVSFVNT
+967 LSKNTEVSFVNT
-979 KNVGVPTAAMTNTMA
+979 KNVGVPTAAMTNTTVV
-994 IAGIVIVCIICV
+994 AGIVIVCIVCIAIV
-1006 AVMIRKKSK
+1006 IRKKNK

>member
-71 YIFAVADDKATYY
+71 YIFTVADDKATYY

-94 EVVGKGTRANPAA
+94 EVVGKGTRANPAV

-184 VNGTQKFGGGNGTTV
+184 VNGTQKFGGSNGTTV

-216 GGCGNG
+216 SGCGNG

-302 HVVLKYAGESVNYDY
+302 HVILKYAGEGESWDY
-317 VCAWQGNQPGY
+317 VCAWQGAHSNY
-328 TASSNHGSAISVNGT
+328 TASNNSGSAISVNGK
-343 QKFGGGSGTTVEF
+343 QKFGGGNGATVEF
-356 DVPGDA
+356 DVDGES
-362 VTFGFKSD
+362 VTFGFRSD

-376 GFGYYAIV
+376 GFGYYAVV
-384 TGDVGS
+384 TGNAGS
-390 ADGQNEY
+390 TDGPNEY

-406 DDTELAPLITGDHVF
+406 DNAELAPLIDGDHVF

-430 GFVYLAAGD
+430 GFVYLATGD

-463 ISWSGTTGSGT
+463 ISWSGTTGNGT

-515 LVKQFINV
+515 LVKQFVNV

-530 FHIAFWNLDKNT
+530 FHIAFWNLDKNA

-555 TSDSTGLADVAL
+555 VSDSTGLADVAL
-567 SITDDK
+567 SIIGNK
-573 EFTFSDLPAGCQ
+573 EFTFADLPAGCQ
-585 YQISEEAN
+585 YQISEDAN

-614 PDVNQVL
+614 PDANQTL

-627 IAKDENAVVSFK
+627 IAKDENAIVTFQ

-651 IVDIHVEKVWSDND
+651 AFAKNSTFRKQISNLENIKAQYNNIIIQLNDVEKPMVAN
-665 DAAKMRPDSIDV
+665 KLKKVESI
-677 QLTQDGDVV
+677 L
-686 ATAVLDND
+686 
-694 TNWQADF
+694 
-701 TGLDKFA
+701 
-708 DDGVTEYEYKVNEID
+708 EP
-723 VAGYKSEIT
+723 
-732 STASADGKTKSFVIT
+732 
-747 NTLIDIGNLKISK
+747 
-760 TVTGTDA
+760 
-767 DLTKEFKFAL
+767 AL
-777 TLKKNGNPFS
+777 TS
-787 GVFELDAND
+787 ITWEM
-796 GTKTGTA
+796 TK
-803 AFDENGSTS
+803 
-812 FTLKHGESICIKN
+812 
-825 LPAGVTYEVKETV
+825 
-838 PAGYTEANGG
+838 
-848 KYSGTIVKGKT
+848 
-859 QIVNVSNTYS
+859 
-869 TGYQLTVKKTVK
+869 
-881 GNQGDKT
+881 
-888 ADFRFQI
+888 
-895 MLTGNSIPKNINVV
+895 
-909 KNGKADKI
+909 
-917 TLTNGIAE
+917 
-925 FTLAH
+925 
-930 GDEITFK
+930 
-937 KIPSQSKYTITELD
+937 
-951 GESRGYTVSST
+951 
-962 NASGT
+962 
-967 LSRDTEVSFVNT
+967 
-979 KNVGVPTAAMTNTMA
+979 
-994 IAGIVIVCIICV
+994 
-1006 AVMIRKKSK
+1006 
-1015 KEK
+1015 

>member
-71 YIFAVADDKATYY
+71 YIFTVADDKATYY

-302 HVVLKYAGESVNYDY
+302 HVVLKYAGEGDSWDY
-317 VCAWQGNQPGY
+317 VCAWHGAHSGY
-328 TASSNHGSAISVNGT
+328 TASNNSSSAISVNGK
-343 QKFGGGSGTTVEF
+343 QKFGGGGGTTVEF
-356 DVPGDA
+356 DVDGES

-376 GFGYYAIV
+376 GFGYYAVV
-384 TGDVGS
+384 TGNAGS
-390 ADGQNEY
+390 ADGPNEY

-406 DDTELAPLITGDHVF
+406 DNAELAPLIDGDHVF

-463 ISWSGTTGSGT
+463 I
-474 DNTYSG
+474 
-480 TIAANTTNEILCTNT
+480 
-495 YAKQSSGGTT
+495 
-505 EHPVDIGSLK
+505 
-515 LVKQFINV
+515 
-523 TGNKNAS
+523 
-530 FHIAFWNLDKNT
+530 
-542 AYKYSDGTTESSF
+542 
-555 TSDSTGLADVAL
+555 
-567 SITDDK
+567 
-573 EFTFSDLPAGCQ
+573 
-585 YQISEEAN
+585 
-593 DNIASYEISGVANV
+593 
-607 TQQRGEN
+607 
-614 PDVNQVL
+614 
-621 TTAKET
+621 
-627 IAKDENAVVSFK
+627 
-639 NSGKEIPKEADE
+639 
-651 IVDIHVEKVWSDND
+651 
-665 DAAKMRPDSIDV
+665 
-677 QLTQDGDVV
+677 
-686 ATAVLDND
+686 
-694 TNWQADF
+694 
-701 TGLDKFA
+701 
-708 DDGVTEYEYKVNEID
+708 
-723 VAGYKSEIT
+723 
-732 STASADGKTKSFVIT
+732 
-747 NTLIDIGNLKISK
+747 
-760 TVTGTDA
+760 
-767 DLTKEFKFAL
+767 
-777 TLKKNGNPFS
+777 
-787 GVFELDAND
+787 
-796 GTKTGTA
+796 
-803 AFDENGSTS
+803 
-812 FTLKHGESICIKN
+812 
-825 LPAGVTYEVKETV
+825 
-838 PAGYTEANGG
+838 
-848 KYSGTIVKGKT
+848 
-859 QIVNVSNTYS
+859 
-869 TGYQLTVKKTVK
+869 
-881 GNQGDKT
+881 
-888 ADFRFQI
+888 
-895 MLTGNSIPKNINVV
+895 
-909 KNGKADKI
+909 
-917 TLTNGIAE
+917 
-925 FTLAH
+925 
-930 GDEITFK
+930 
-937 KIPSQSKYTITELD
+937 
-951 GESRGYTVSST
+951 
-962 NASGT
+962 
-967 LSRDTEVSFVNT
+967 
-979 KNVGVPTAAMTNTMA
+979 
-994 IAGIVIVCIICV
+994 
-1006 AVMIRKKSK
+1006 
-1015 KEK
+1015 

>member
-10 LKIIFAFCFLCMLSY
+10 LKIIFAFCFLCMMSY

-71 YIFAVADDKATYY
+71 YIFTVADDKATYY

-94 EVVGKGTRANPAA
+94 EVVGKGTRANPAV

-184 VNGTQKFGGGNGTTV
+184 VNGTQKFGGSNGTTV

-216 GGCGNG
+216 SGCGNG

-302 HVVLKYAGESVNYDY
+302 HVILKYAGEGESWDY
-317 VCAWQGNQPGY
+317 VCAWQGAHSNY
-328 TASSNHGSAISVNGT
+328 TASNNSGSAISVNGK
-343 QKFGGGSGTTVEF
+343 QKFGGGNGATVEF
-356 DVPGDA
+356 DVDGES
-362 VTFGFKSD
+362 VTFGFRSD

-376 GFGYYAIV
+376 GFGYYAVV
-384 TGDVGS
+384 TGNAGS
-390 ADGQNEY
+390 TDGPNEY

-406 DDTELAPLITGDHVF
+406 DNAELAPLIDGDHVF

-439 TVTLDKIPDG
+439 TVTLDKLPDG
-449 VNYTITEDKNEDYN
+449 VNYTITEDKNENYN
-463 ISWSGTTGSGT
+463 ISWSGTTGSGA

-480 TIAANTTNEILCTNT
+480 TVAANTTNKILCTNT
-495 YAKQSSGGTT
+495 YTKQSSGGTT
-505 EHPVDIGSLK
+505 EHPVEIGSLK
-515 LVKQFINV
+515 LVKQFVNV

-627 IAKDENAVVSFK
+627 IAKDENAVVTFK

-651 IVDIHVEKVWSDND
+651 IVDIHVEKVWNDNN

-760 TVTGTDA
+760 TVTGADA
-767 DLTKEFKFAL
+767 DLTKDFKFAL
-777 TLKKNGNPFS
+777 TLKKNGKPFS
-787 GVFELDAND
+787 GVFELDAKD

-803 AFDENGSTS
+803 AFDENGVTS

-848 KYSGTIVKGKT
+848 KYSGTVVKGKT
-859 QIVNVSNTYS
+859 QSVNVSNAYS
-869 TGYQLTVKKTVK
+869 QSYQLIVKKTVK
-881 GNQGDKT
+881 GNQGDKVS
-888 ADFRFQI
+888 DFKFQI
-895 MLTGNSIPKNINVV
+895 MLTGNSIPKNINVI
-909 KNGKADKI
+909 KNGKADNI

-930 GDEITFK
+930 GDEITFE

-967 LSRDTEVSFVNT
+967 LSKNTEVSFVNT
-979 KNVGVPTAAMTNTMA
+979 KNVGVPTAAMTNTA
-994 IAGIVIVCIICV
+994 AVAGIVIACIVCIAIV
-1006 AVMIRKKSK
+1006 IRKKNK